1 MNVCVVCG
9 GDGVLLS
16 AGHWYCIN
24 HVDNAFIDTAM
35 MVARLLGHDD
45 QEAKANAE
53 DWLKKL

>member
-16 AGHWYCIN
+16 AGHWYCVD

-35 MVARLLGHDD
+35 YVARLLGHDD
-45 QEAKANAE
+45 QEAKAKAE
-53 DWLKKL
+53 DWLKQL